1 MQFKK
6 IQISDLKHAEYNPR
20 KDLKPGDKE
29 FEKIKNSI
37 NEFGYC
43 DPIILNSDLT
53 IVGGHQRAKVLKELG
68 YTEVDCVIIDIDKT
82 KEKALNVALNKI
94 SGEWDFESLAKLLD
108 DLKTEDYDIE
118 LSGFDMKEAEK
129 LWDEYMPQDEQDE
142 EDIPDVPDVPVIQSG
157 DIILLGKHRLI
168 CGDATKVE
176 DLDKLMDGKK
186 AKLTVLDPP
195 YGISYVGKTD
205 DALTIQND
213 NLSDEEFYNFLLEAF
228 KRIYEISADGASSY
242 IFHADA
248 KGLIFRK
255 AFVDSG
261 FKHSQ
266 CCIWVKNT
274 FVMGRQPYQW
284 QHEPALFG
292 WKPTGAHYWNGDRK
306 QTTIWNFD
314 RPRVNDVHPTM
325 KPIPLIEYIIKNSS
339 KYGDIV
345 VDTFLGS
352 GTTLLAADN
361 TDRICYGSEL
371 DPKYCQVI
379 IERWINYKDG
389 INGDDVIIE
398 REGQQYKY
406 SDLKVE
412 QVDICS
418 YLPLINSVIS

>member
-1 MQFKK
+1 MEFRK
-6 IQISDLKHAEYNPR
+6 INISDLKHAEYNPR
-20 KDLKPGDKE
+20 KDLKSGDKE
-29 FEKIKNSI
+29 FEKIRNSI
-37 NEFGYC
+37 TEFGYC

-129 LWDEYMPQDEQDE
+129 LWDEYMPKDEQDE
-142 EDIPDVPDVPVIQSG
+142 EDDIPDVPEVPVIQSG
-157 DIILLGKHRLI
+157 DIVVLGKHRLI
-168 CGDATKVE
+168 CGDATKAE
-176 DLDKLMDGKK
+176 DLEKLMDGKK

-213 NLSDEEFYNFLLEAF
+213 NLSDEEFYSFLFEAF
-228 KRIYEISADGASSY
+228 KRIYEISSDGASSY

-248 KGLIFRK
+248 KGLLFRK

-292 WKPTGAHYWNGDRK
+292 WKPTGSHYWNGDRK
-306 QTTIWNFD
+306 QSTIWNFD
-314 RPRVNDVHPTM
+314 KPRTNDVHPTM

-406 SDLKVE
+406 SGLKVE
-412 QVDICS
+412 QVA
-418 YLPLINSVIS
+418 V

>member
-1 MQFKK
+1 MEFKK
-6 IQISDLKHAEYNPR
+6 INISDLKHAEYNPR

-68 YTEVDCVIIDIDKT
+68 YTEIDCVIIDIDKT

-108 DLKTEDYDIE
+108 ELKTEDYDIE

-129 LWDEYMPQDEQDE
+129 LWDEYMPKDEQDE
-142 EDIPDVPDVPVIQSG
+142 EELPEVPEIPVIQSG

-176 DLDKLMDGKK
+176 DMAKLMDGKK

-195 YGISYVGKTD
+195 YGISYVGKTE

-255 AFVDSG
+255 AFIDSG

-274 FVMGRQPYQW
+274 FVMGRQPYHW

-306 QTTIWNFD
+306 QSTIWNFD
-314 RPRVNDVHPTM
+314 RPRVNACHPTI

-352 GTTLLAADN
+352 GTTLLASDN

-412 QVDICS
+412 QVA
-418 YLPLINSVIS
+418 V

>member
-1 MQFKK
+1 MEFKK
-6 IQISDLKHAEYNPR
+6 INISDLKHAEYNPR

-68 YTEVDCVIIDIDKT
+68 FTEIDCVIIDIDKT

-129 LWDEYMPQDEQDE
+129 LWDEYMPKDEQDE
-142 EDIPDVPDVPVIQSG
+142 EELPEVPEESVIQSG
-157 DIILLGKHRLI
+157 DIILLGKHRLL
-168 CGDATKVE
+168 CGDATRVE
-176 DLDKLMDGKK
+176 DLAKLMDGKK

-248 KGLIFRK
+248 KGLLFRK

-398 REGQQYKY
+398 RDGQQYKY
-406 SDLKVE
+406 SGLKVE
-412 QVDICS
+412 QVA
-418 YLPLINSVIS
+418 V

>member
-1 MQFKK
+1 MEFRK
-6 IQISDLKHAEYNPR
+6 INISDLKHAEYNPR
-20 KDLKPGDKE
+20 KDLKSGDPE
-29 FEKIKNSI
+29 FEKIRNSI
-37 NEFGYC
+37 TEFGYC
-43 DPIILNSDLT
+43 EPIIVNSDLT

-68 YTEVDCVIIDIDKT
+68 YSEVDCVIIDIDKT
-82 KEKALNVALNKI
+82 KEKALNIALNKI
-94 SGEWDFESLAKLLD
+94 SGEWEFESLAKLLYE
-108 DLKTEDYDIE
+108 LKTEDYDIE

-129 LWDEYMPQDEQDE
+129 LWDEYMPKDEKDE
-142 EDIPDVPDVPVIQSG
+142 EDEIPDVPEIPVIQSG
-157 DIILLGKHRLI
+157 DIILLGKHKLI
-168 CGDATKVE
+168 CGDATKTE
-176 DLDKLMDGKK
+176 DLEKLMDAKK

-195 YGISYVGKTD
+195 YGISYVGKTE

-248 KGLIFRK
+248 KGLLFRK

-306 QTTIWNFD
+306 QSTIWNFD
-314 RPRVNDVHPTM
+314 KPRTNDVHPTM
-325 KPIPLIEYIIKNSS
+325 KPVPLIEYIIKNSS

-379 IERWINYKDG
+379 IERWISYKDG
-389 INGDDVIIE
+389 ISGDDVIIE
-398 REGQQYKY
+398 KEGQEYKY
-406 SDLKVE
+406 SELKVE
-412 QVDICS
+412 QIAV
-418 YLPLINSVIS
+418 

>member
-1 MQFKK
+1 MEFKK
-6 IQISDLKHAEYNPR
+6 INILDLKHAEYNPR

-43 DPIILNSDLT
+43 EPIILNSDLT

-68 YTEVDCVIIDIDKT
+68 YTEVDCVIIDLDKT

-129 LWDEYMPQDEQDE
+129 LWDEYMPKEEQDE
-142 EDIPDVPDVPVIQSG
+142 EEIPDVPEIPVIQPG
-157 DIILLGKHRLI
+157 DIIQLGKHRLI
-168 CGDATKVE
+168 CGDATKAD
-176 DLDKLMDGKK
+176 DLEKLMDGKK
-186 AKLTVLDPP
+186 ANLTVLDPP

-228 KRIYEISADGASSY
+228 KRIYEISADGASNY

-339 KYGDIV
+339 KYGDVI

-398 REGQQYKY
+398 REDQQYKY

-412 QVDICS
+412 QVDI
-418 YLPLINSVIS
+418 

>member
-1 MQFKK
+1 MEFRK
-6 IQISDLKHAEYNPR
+6 INILNLKHAEYNPR
-20 KDLKPGDKE
+20 RDLKPGDKE

-43 DPIILNSDLT
+43 DPIILNNDLT

-68 YTEVDCVIIDIDKT
+68 YTEIDCVIIDIDKT
-82 KEKALNVALNKI
+82 KEKALNIALNKI

-129 LWDEYMPQDEQDE
+129 LWDEYMPKDEQDE
-142 EDIPDVPDVPVIQSG
+142 EELPGVPEEAVIQSG
-157 DIILLGKHRLI
+157 DIILMGKHRLI
-168 CGDATKVE
+168 CGDATKAD
-176 DLDKLMDGKK
+176 DLEKLMDGKK

-228 KRIYEISADGASSY
+228 KRVYEISADGASSY

-248 KGLIFRK
+248 KGLLFRK

-371 DPKYCQVI
+371 DPKY
-379 IERWINYKDG
+379 
-389 INGDDVIIE
+389 
-398 REGQQYKY
+398 
-406 SDLKVE
+406 
-412 QVDICS
+412 VDFIMI
-418 YLPLINSVIS
+418 Y

>member
-1 MQFKK
+1 MEFKK
-6 IQISDLKHAEYNPR
+6 INILDIKHAEYNPR

-68 YTEVDCVIIDIDKT
+68 YTEIDCVIIDVDKT

-129 LWDEYMPQDEQDE
+129 LWDEYMPKDEQDE
-142 EDIPDVPDVPVIQSG
+142 EELPEVPEEPVIQSR

-176 DLDKLMDGKK
+176 DLAKLMDGKK

-195 YGISYVGKTD
+195 YGISYVGKTE

>member
-1 MQFKK
+1 MEFKK
-6 IQISDLKHAEYNPR
+6 INISDLKHAEYNPR

-37 NEFGYC
+37 TEFGYC

-53 IVGGHQRAKVLKELG
+53 IVGGHQRAKVLTELG
-68 YTEVDCVIIDIDKT
+68 YTEIDCVIIDLDKT
-82 KEKALNVALNKI
+82 KEKALNIALNKI

-129 LWDEYMPQDEQDE
+129 LWDEYMPKDEQDE
-142 EDIPDVPDVPVIQSG
+142 EDIPEVPEDPVIQSG

-176 DLDKLMDGKK
+176 DLEKLMDGKK

-228 KRIYEISADGASSY
+228 KRIYEISADGASGY

-248 KGLIFRK
+248 KGLLFRK

-266 CCIWVKNT
+266 CCIWVKDT

-314 RPRVNDVHPTM
+314 RPRVNDIHPTM

-389 INGDDVIIE
+389 INGDDVVIE

-412 QVDICS
+412 QVVD
-418 YLPLINSVIS
+418 

>member
-1 MQFKK
+1 MPIMKGVTMEFKK

-29 FEKIKNSI
+29 LEKIKKSI

-43 DPIILNSDLT
+43 DPIILNSDMT
-53 IVGGHQRAKVLKELG
+53 IIGGHQRAKVLKELG
-68 YTEVDCVIIDIDKT
+68 NTEVDCVIIDIDKT
-82 KEKALNVALNKI
+82 KEKALNIALNKI
-94 SGEWDFESLAKLLD
+94 SGDWEFESLAKLLD
-108 DLKTEDYDIE
+108 ELKTEDYDIE

-129 LWDEYMPQDEQDE
+129 LWDEFMPKDDKDEDKV
-142 EDIPDVPDVPVIQSG
+142 PDVPKKPVIQSG

-168 CGDATKVE
+168 CGDATKTE
-176 DLDKLMDGKK
+176 DLEKLMNGKK
-186 AKLTVLDPP
+186 ARLTVVDPP

-205 DALTIQND
+205 EALTIQND

-228 KRIYEISADGASSY
+228 KRIYEISADGASIY

-306 QTTIWNFD
+306 QSTIWNFD
-314 RPRVNDVHPTM
+314 KPRVNDCHPTM

-352 GTTLLAADN
+352 GTTLLAADQA
-361 TDRICYGSEL
+361 DRVCYGSEL
-371 DPKYCQVI
+371 DEKYCQVI

-389 INGDDVIIE
+389 INGGDVVIE
-398 REGQQYKY
+398 RDGQQYKY

-412 QVDICS
+412 QVA
-418 YLPLINSVIS
+418 V

>member
-1 MQFKK
+1 MEFKK
-6 IQISDLKHAEYNPR
+6 INILDLKHAEYNPR

-53 IVGGHQRAKVLKELG
+53 IIGGHQRIKVLKELG
-68 YTEVDCVIIDIDKT
+68 YTEIDCVIIDVDKT
-82 KEKALNVALNKI
+82 KEKALNIALNKI

-129 LWDEYMPQDEQDE
+129 LWDEYMPKDEQDE
-142 EDIPDVPDVPVIQSG
+142 EELPDVPEEPVIQSG

-176 DLDKLMDGKK
+176 DLAKLMDGKK

-195 YGISYVGKTD
+195 YGISYVGKTE

-213 NLSDEEFYNFLLEAF
+213 NLSDEEFYNFLFEAF
-228 KRIYEISADGASSY
+228 KRVYEISADGASSY

-266 CCIWVKNT
+266 CCIWVKDT

-306 QTTIWNFD
+306 QSTIWNFD
-314 RPRVNDVHPTM
+314 RPRVNDIHPTM

-352 GTTLLAADN
+352 GTTLLASDN

-389 INGDDVIIE
+389 INGDDVIIV

-412 QVDICS
+412 RE
-418 YLPLINSVIS
+418 

>member
-1 MQFKK
+1 MEFKK
-6 IQISDLKHAEYNPR
+6 INILALKHAEYNPR

-43 DPIILNSDLT
+43 DPIILNADLT

-68 YTEVDCVIIDIDKT
+68 YTEIDCVIIDIDKT

-129 LWDEYMPQDEQDE
+129 LWDEYMPKDVQDE
-142 EDIPDVPDVPVIQSG
+142 EELPDVPEVPVIQPG

-176 DLDKLMDGKK
+176 DLEKLMDGKK

-325 KPIPLIEYIIKNSS
+325 KPIPLIEYIIDRKS
-339 KYGDIV
+339 V
-345 VDTFLGS
+345 V
-352 GTTLLAADN
+352 
-361 TDRICYGSEL
+361 
-371 DPKYCQVI
+371 
-379 IERWINYKDG
+379 
-389 INGDDVIIE
+389 
-398 REGQQYKY
+398 
-406 SDLKVE
+406 
-412 QVDICS
+412 
-418 YLPLINSVIS
+418 